1 MVYYILKDS
10 GFDFPEAPP
19 PSSSPP
25 FEFFDMDLPPSSSA
39 PPEPAVEPSKCIR
52 KPTAKRRMALE
63 DALPEGPGPIDARP
77 EPPRAVSPV
86 RNILLRLPRLLRTVA
101 NSFGVSRLYIN
112 TPTHIP
118 DADIA
123 LPDMVAD
130 HASNKKNGG
139 KSEKSVLEMISPY
152 PNVSAFRLGNW
163 FWNGSYKKSKDE
175 RDKLINMMLKT
186 CEESISTKLIRN
198 LQKIRRVLGSRTMA
212 GQQVH

>member
-1 MVYYILKDS
+1 LKTSHKYIYLYIKEND
-10 GFDFPEAPP
+10 FDFPEAPA

-25 FEFFDMDLPPSSSA
+25 FEFFDMDLPPSSPA
-39 PPEPAVEPSKCIR
+39 PPEPAVEPSKRIR

-86 RNILLRLPRLLRTVA
+86 QNILLRLPRLVCTVA

-130 HASNKKNGG
+130 HASDKKNGG
-139 KSEKSVLEMISPY
+139 RSEK
-152 PNVSAFRLGNW
+152 
-163 FWNGSYKKSKDE
+163 
-175 RDKLINMMLKT
+175 
-186 CEESISTKLIRN
+186 
-198 LQKIRRVLGSRTMA
+198 
-212 GQQVH
+212 